1 MKKITSMRDA
11 LADPALLGN
20 VLPGPTWFTWR
31 TLLIAIA
38 GEPLLRTPILKN
50 ERRLFK
56 KLAGGRA
63 EPGKLV
69 KTFVAVVGRRGGKTR
84 ASSVLAAYLAAFCD
98 YSEVLSP
105 GERGVV
111 LFLALNQQQAQISF
125 RHAAAIFDSVPLLR
139 ELIVSRTANTLSLS
153 NGVEVRAASAA
164 GLRGITTVALIAD
177 EAAHWRTD
185 EGSVNSDVEVLS
197 AVRPSLLTTG
207 GPMIVISSPYGE
219 SGVLFEAYRDHYG
232 KDGGDVLVVHGTSR
246 DFNSNLPQA
255 EIDAELKRD
264 PARASSEYLAQFRA
278 PEAGFVTAKVLD
290 ACIVPGRHELPP
302 QGEAYTGFIDVSGGA
317 RDSHA
322 CAIAFRDPLDGV
334 VTLACAREIK
344 SSNTESVVSEFA
356 TLLRSYGLSTV
367 FSDRYGSAWVTDAF
381 ARYGIR
387 LQYSP
392 KTRSELYLETLPLL
406 GTGQVRL
413 LDIPK
418 LRTQFL
424 SLRRRI
430 TRGGRDDVDH
440 PANGFDE
447 LANAVAGCCVMA
459 SGVTGG
465 KIHWSVATSGGV
477 SFSTS
482 TGQRNVRYPCL
493 DDVQSPFGSVVYDG
507 GPNRSYDWMARN
519 HRMPSNADYLK
530 DGGLSKPP
538 TQGN

>member
-1 MKKITSMRDA
+1 MKKITTMREA

-20 VLPGPTWFTWR
+20 VLPGPTWHTWR

-38 GEPLLRTPILKN
+38 GEPLLRAPILKN

-56 KLAGGRA
+56 KLAGGRT
-63 EPGKLV
+63 EPGKMV

-125 RHAAAIFDSVPLLR
+125 RHAAAIFDSVPLLQ

-153 NGVEVRAASAA
+153 NGVDLEVRAASAA
-164 GLRGITTVALIAD
+164 GLRGITTVAVIGD

-207 GPMIVISSPYGE
+207 GPMIIISSPYGE
-219 SGVLFEAYRDHYG
+219 SGVLYEAYKDHFG

-246 DFNSNLPQA
+246 DFNANLPQA
-255 EIDAELKRD
+255 EIDAELKKD
-264 PARASSEYLAQFRA
+264 PARAASEYLAQFRA
-278 PEAGFVTAKVLD
+278 PEAGFVTAKIVD
-290 ACIVPGRHELPP
+290 PCIVPYRHELPP
-302 QGEAYTGFIDVSGGA
+302 QGESYTAFVDVSGGI

-322 CAIAFRDPLDGV
+322 YGLAFRDPVDGV

-344 SSNTESVVSEFA
+344 SNNTESVVSEFA
-356 TLLRSYGLSTV
+356 TLLRAYGVSSV
-367 FSDRYGSAWVTDAF
+367 WSDRYGSSWVTDAF
-381 ARYGIR
+381 SRHGIR

-392 KTRSELYLETLPLL
+392 KTRSELYLEMLPLL
-406 GTGQVRL
+406 GTAQVRL

-418 LRTQFL
+418 LRTQLL
-424 SLRRRI
+424 SLKRRI
-430 TRGGRDDVDH
+430 TRSGKDEVDH
-440 PANGFDE
+440 PGGGYDD
-447 LANAVAGCCVMA
+447 LANAVAGVSVMA

-465 KIHWSVATSGGV
+465 KVSWAAVAGHRVFDSGNTH
-477 SFSTS
+477 SEDPIEME
-482 TGQRNVRYPCL
+482 RK
-493 DDVQSPFGSVVYDG
+493 
-507 GPNRSYDWMARN
+507 MAR
-519 HRMPSNADYLK
+519 MQQQIIAADADY
-530 DGGLSKPP
+530 DDEMRRRAICRTGNSDWRGLPIDRKR
-538 TQGN
+538 